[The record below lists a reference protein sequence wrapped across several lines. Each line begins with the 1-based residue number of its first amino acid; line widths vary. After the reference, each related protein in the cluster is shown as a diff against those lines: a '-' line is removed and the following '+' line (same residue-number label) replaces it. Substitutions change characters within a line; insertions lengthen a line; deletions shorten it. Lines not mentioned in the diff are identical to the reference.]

1 MQILLQEF
9 EEGEREFNS
18 LFSDSVNGNLFKFLE
33 DGQIFFIKEE
43 TFFNIF
49 NKEIILENIQ

>member
-43 TFFNIF
+43 MFFNIF

>member
-18 LFSDSVNGNLFKFLE
+18 LFLDSVNGNLFKFLD

-43 TFFNIF
+43 MFFNIF
-49 NKEIILENIQ
+49 NKEIILEKIQ